1 MQNQTA
7 AFARNANATQTKRE
21 YYLDWLR
28 NFALL
33 SVFFHHCS
41 KIFDYHTTD
50 HQFDIYNA
58 VKSFAPS
65 VYREFNALWI
75 MPLFFVLSGASVF
88 LSLRSRKTREF
99 ITARIRRLLIPL
111 ILIGTFVINPLYI
124 YIIRLFGGKAESGF
138 IRWYPHFFDG
148 VYGFGGNFAPLGQGT
163 HLWYLEFLFIY
174 SLVLLPLFIR
184 SKKLGISYLSKWSIH
199 FEKPWA
205 LFFLFL
211 PISAV
216 AAAFE
221 IFGLGGVRVMG
232 GWDPISY
239 LLFFAYGY
247 LIFANERIQET
258 IGKYGTIYLV
268 AAIILTAL
276 YLDSH
281 FGVNLKIPA
290 VTRHDYLNNGVLLPL
305 NHAGWTAIQAFR
317 GLLVWCWIIGLLG
330 LGRRFLNFNNK
341 FLAYANEAGLPF
353 YILHHTII
361 LIIGYFII
369 QWSSGIGT
377 KYYMISITS
386 FTIIMA
392 IYEILVRRVNI
403 LRFLFGMK
411 LNQPR
416 LELFTPL
423 DRT

>member
-1 MQNQTA
+1 M
-7 AFARNANATQTKRE
+7 
-21 YYLDWLR
+21 
-28 NFALL
+28 
-33 SVFFHHCS
+33 
-41 KIFDYHTTD
+41 
-50 HQFDIYNA
+50 
-58 VKSFAPS
+58 
-65 VYREFNALWI
+65 
-75 MPLFFVLSGASVF
+75 
-88 LSLRSRKTREF
+88 
-99 ITARIRRLLIPL
+99 
-111 ILIGTFVINPLYI
+111 
-124 YIIRLFGGKAESGF
+124 
-138 IRWYPHFFDG
+138 
-148 VYGFGGNFAPLGQGT
+148 
-163 HLWYLEFLFIY
+163 
-174 SLVLLPLFIR
+174 
-184 SKKLGISYLSKWSIH
+184 SYLSKLSIH

-216 AAAFE
+216 AATFQ

-239 LLFFAYGY
+239 LLFLSYGY

-258 IGKYGTIYLV
+258 IEKYSTIYLV
-268 AAIILTAL
+268 AAVTLTAL

-290 VTRHDYLNNGVLLPL
+290 VTRHDYLNNGALLPL
-305 NHAGWTAIQAFR
+305 NHAGWTAVQAFR
-317 GLLVWCWIIGLLG
+317 GLLVWCWIIGFLG

-341 FLAYANEAGLPF
+341 FLVYANEAGLPF

-377 KYYMISITS
+377 KYFMISITS
-386 FTIIMA
+386 FIVIMA
-392 IYEILVRRVNI
+392 IYEILVRRVNV

-416 LELFTPL
+416 LESGN
-423 DRT
+423 